1 MILEVATIITLC
13 VTIMAFIKYM
23 SCLYEIRDTPLLG
36 MNIKD
41 SSNDVLQ
48 REPQEL
54 PQEVVKKD
62 TKPKLPIVT
71 NKFRE
76 KQQITENEPY
86 IYEKKFEVGLIKE
99 WDGMPA
105 DLNGSR
111 VLKPINALGV
121 KYGLNMNASKEDCPC
136 LDFVKSP

>member
-1 MILEVATIITLC
+1 
-13 VTIMAFIKYM
+13 M
-23 SCLYEIRDTPLLG
+23 SMLPDMQEESSE
-36 MNIKD
+36 NIKGY
-41 SSNDVLQ
+41 NN
-48 REPQEL
+48 ETL
-54 PQEVVKKD
+54 PV
-62 TKPKLPIVT
+62 VT

-76 KQQITENEPY
+76 KQQITQKEPY

>member
-1 MILEVATIITLC
+1 
-13 VTIMAFIKYM
+13 MAFIKYM

-41 SSNDVLQ
+41 SSNVVQ
-48 REPQEL
+48 QEIQ
-54 PQEVVKKD
+54 PVQEDAKKE
-62 TKPKLPIVT
+62 TKLPIVT

-76 KQQITENEPY
+76 KQQITQKEPY

>member
-41 SSNDVLQ
+41 SSNVVQ
-48 REPQEL
+48 QEIQ
-54 PQEVVKKD
+54 PVQEDAKKE
-62 TKPKLPIVT
+62 TKLPIVT

-76 KQQITENEPY
+76 KQQITQKEPY